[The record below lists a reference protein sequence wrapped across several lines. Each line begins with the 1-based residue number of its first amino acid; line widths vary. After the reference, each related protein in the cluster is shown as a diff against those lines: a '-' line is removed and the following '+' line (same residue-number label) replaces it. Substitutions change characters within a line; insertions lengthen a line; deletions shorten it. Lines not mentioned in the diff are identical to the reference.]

1 MYIPDRFRMDDPVV
15 LREFIRTHDF
25 ATIVARDGDGLLVS
39 HAPLL
44 LSEPDAPMA
53 LRGHLAAS
61 NPMASRFE
69 NPTRVLAIFM
79 GPHAYIPRGWYT
91 ERPTVPTWNYAA
103 VYVEGTALML
113 ERPEDV
119 IDLLGRTAHAH
130 ESPGGWRFDPSSPE
144 AWRLVPGV
152 RAFEIP
158 IDRMSGK
165 FKLDQ
170 TESAGDRESIAR
182 GLEATGDTQ
191 HVELA
196 RLMRSVGAPK
206 R

>member
-1 MYIPDRFRMDDPVV
+1 MYIPDRFRLDDPEV
-15 LREFIRTHDF
+15 LREFIRIHDF
-25 ATIVARDGDGLLVS
+25 ATIVARDGERLLVS

-44 LSEPDAPMA
+44 LSEPEAPPA

-61 NPMASRFE
+61 NPMAARFE
-69 NPTRVLAIFM
+69 IPTPVTAIFM

-91 ERPTVPTWNYAA
+91 EHPTVPTWNYAA
-103 VYVEGTALML
+103 VYVEGTARVLK
-113 ERPEDV
+113 EPEEL
-119 IDLLGRTAHAH
+119 IDLLDRTTRAH
-130 ESPGGWRFDPSSPE
+130 EGAGGWRFDPSSPG
-144 AWRLVPGV
+144 ARRLLTGV

-182 GLEATGDTQ
+182 GLETTGDTQ
-191 HVELA
+191 HAELA
-196 RLMRSVGAPK
+196 RLMRAVRAPE